1 MPKHVSAAWILALVL
16 LAGCAEKPAAVAT
29 TSAPLTADPALVTED
44 TGAIRGTVIDE
55 EQAPVVGAAIGIRGA
70 GNSSNTVSSQ
80 DGKFSFS
87 YLAPG
92 NWEIVVGAA
101 FFEGANRRATVQAGE
116 ITEVGF
122 AIKRVADTNATD
134 LYMVQTQK
142 RGFINLA
149 YSFPWTSGATLGGS
163 LGQGLP
169 NEQSH
174 FPLEYEAALGLKEV
188 VLEVVWQASAPTG
201 ERLQV
206 SLCSEETV
214 KDSQNNC
221 FNVPDSPAY
230 SNRTEGTSPL
240 MLRDAGLPLGEVTN
254 YVIAVGDGG
263 GTRVPLTIQQT
274 FDLYITICYGQVCA
288 PDYRM
293 APE

>member
-1 MPKHVSAAWILALVL
+1 MSKQAIAVLLLLSML
-16 LAGCAEKPAAVAT
+16 LAGCAGDKSAAKAT
-29 TSAPLTADPALVTED
+29 NAPLTADPALVTED
-44 TGAIRGTVIDE
+44 TGAIRGTVLDE
-55 EQAPVVGAAIGIRGA
+55 ELAPVVGAAIGIRGA

-87 YLAPG
+87 YLNPG

-101 FFEGANRRATVQAGE
+101 FYEGATRRVTVQAGE
-116 ITEVGF
+116 ITDVNL
-122 AIKRVADTNATD
+122 AIKKIADTNSTQ

-149 YSFPWTSGATLGGS
+149 YSFPWEGGTLGGS

-174 FPLEYEAALGLKEV
+174 FPLEYDATLGPKEV
-188 VLEVVWQASAPTG
+188 VLELAWQPSAPSG

-221 FNVPDSPAY
+221 FNVPDSPQY
-230 SNRTEGTSPL
+230 SNRIEGASPL
-240 MLRDAGLPLGEVTN
+240 VLRDAALPLADVAN

-263 GTRVPLTIQQT
+263 GTRAPVTIQQT
-274 FDLYITICYGQVCA
+274 FDLYVTVCYGQVCA
-288 PDYRM
+288 ADYQMRP
-293 APE
+293 A